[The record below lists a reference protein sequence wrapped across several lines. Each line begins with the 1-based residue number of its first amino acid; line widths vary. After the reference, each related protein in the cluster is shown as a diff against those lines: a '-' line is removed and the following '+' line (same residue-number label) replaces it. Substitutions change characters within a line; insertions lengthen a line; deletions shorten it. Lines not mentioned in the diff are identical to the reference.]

1 MTNRR
6 DSSDAKNLRPL
17 HVVAGAMAMVL
28 VVGMIDYVTGAQVS
42 IAPLYLAPIAVA
54 TWFVSLRAGLLLCGL
69 SAVIRL
75 QDLWLTTHHFS
86 HPLIPYWN
94 GVVELGF
101 FIVVALILSR
111 LRSTHRAL
119 GHSGQDGSA
128 DRDLEPKGLCRD
140 G

>member
-54 TWFVSLRAGLLLCGL
+54 AC
-69 SAVIRL
+69 SASDAI
-75 QDLWLTTHHFS
+75 
-86 HPLIPYWN
+86 IK
-94 GVVELGF
+94 E
-101 FIVVALILSR
+101 
-111 LRSTHRAL
+111 
-119 GHSGQDGSA
+119 
-128 DRDLEPKGLCRD
+128 
-140 G
+140 